1 MKNINIGRGIAVL
14 LTSTLLL
21 GGCSSTE
28 QAIEEEREAI
38 DNCSHVIVNFGNQTI
53 IFKECEGQDDFDVNI
68 LMGNSVYFTV
78 DDETGNVLAGRS
90 YDYTSYSTDHR
101 LTNEMEQKLVEE
113 GAQVYKITKITGAI
127 Y

>member
-1 MKNINIGRGIAVL
+1 M
-14 LTSTLLL
+14 
-21 GGCSSTE
+21 E
-28 QAIEEEREAI
+28 QAIEGEREAI
-38 DNCSHVIVNFGNQTI
+38 DNCSQVIVNFGNQTI

-68 LMGNSVYFTV
+68 RMGNSVNFTV

-101 LTNEMEQKLVEE
+101 LTNEMEQKLVED
-113 GAQVYKITKITGAI
+113 GAKVYKINQIMGAI

>member
-1 MKNINIGRGIAVL
+1 
-14 LTSTLLL
+14 
-21 GGCSSTE
+21 
-28 QAIEEEREAI
+28 
-38 DNCSHVIVNFGNQTI
+38 
-53 IFKECEGQDDFDVNI
+53 
-68 LMGNSVYFTV
+68 MGNSVYFTV